1 MAQKSWLKL
10 TWLASALTLTACGT
24 LTATSD
30 QGEHRQVQEKREFT
44 ILAVNDIYN
53 IEGTDA
59 GKSGG
64 MARLRTLR
72 EQLTT
77 GDDNVLLLHAGDFLF
92 PSSMSTQYKGEQM
105 IDLMNQLDGENSGFD
120 ERFYVTFGNHEFDKS
135 AKKYGPML
143 AKRIEESDFYWL
155 GSNVALGK
163 SATSSKSGF
172 TKSMLKNAVTNINGV
187 KVGLFSITTDMAI
200 PEYAAI
206 DNNYL
211 AVARE
216 NIQALKEQGA
226 EVILALTHLRIS
238 EDAELLRQLGEDG
251 PDVIFGGHEHNR
263 QHICVAVSNKAKPC
277 VIKADADL
285 RSATIAKVTIS
296 PQGSVDISH
305 RYSIVEDSTIAADET
320 VAKRTQ
326 GWIKR
331 YEKEYCD
338 KHQQEASCLLK
349 VIGKTDVDLI
359 AEELEIRRYE
369 TNLGAAVADIM
380 VSAFD
385 DMPLERKVQIGLIN
399 SGSLRLNQN
408 IPAGSELNNW
418 YINGIFQYPVS
429 IRLLELSGKQL
440 KQTIA
445 HSIEDWTGNGWW
457 LQSSGLAFRHDVK
470 KGSFSELSL
479 IDEAGNITLVKDDDV
494 IVAAVSDYI
503 ADPSN
508 GDQDGYTMLNLD
520 REIVYAKELIDLKR
534 TVTDV
539 IKAKWAKGEAIS
551 PPLPGRI
558 CSSDRASLP
567 CVLDK

>member
-1 MAQKSWLKL
+1 MAKKTWLKL
-10 TWLASALTLTACGT
+10 TLLASVLTLGACSN
-24 LTATSD
+24 LTEKIESS
-30 QGEHRQVQEKREFT
+30 QSRPGQEKREFT

-72 EQLTT
+72 EQLST
-77 GDDNVLLLHAGDFLF
+77 GNENVLLLHAGDFLF
-92 PSSMSTQYKGEQM
+92 PSSMSSQYKGEQM

-135 AKKYGPML
+135 TKKYGSML

-155 GSNVALGK
+155 GSNVVLNE
-163 SATSSKSGF
+163 SATSPALGFNKS
-172 TKSMLKNAVTNINGV
+172 LIKNDLITINGV
-187 KVGLFSITTDMAI
+187 KVGLFSVTTDMAI

-211 AVARE
+211 TVARE
-216 NIQALKEQGA
+216 NIKALKEQGA
-226 EVILALTHLRIS
+226 EVIIALTHLRIS
-238 EDAELLRQLGEDG
+238 EDAELLKQLGENG

-263 QHICVAVSNKAKPC
+263 QHICVAISNKAKPC

-285 RSATIAKVTIS
+285 RSATVAKVTVS
-296 PQGSVDISH
+296 SQGAVNISH
-305 RYSIVEDSTIAADET
+305 RYSIVDDSTIAADET
-320 VAKRTQ
+320 VAKRTE

-338 KHQQEASCLLK
+338 KHQQEESCLLK

-385 DMPLERKVQIGLIN
+385 DIPLDRKVQIGLIN

-429 IRLLELSGKQL
+429 VRLIELSGKQL
-440 KQTIA
+440 RQAIS

-470 KGSFSELSL
+470 NGSFSDLSL
-479 IDEAGNITLVKDDDV
+479 IDDAGNITLVKDDDV

-503 ADPSN
+503 ADPRN
-508 GDQDGYTMLNLD
+508 GDQDGYTMFNLD
-520 REIVYAKELIDLKR
+520 REIVYGKELIDLKT
-534 TVTDV
+534 TVTNV
-539 IKAKWAKGEAIS
+539 IKGKWAKGEAIS
-551 PPLPGRI
+551 PALPGRV
-558 CSSDRASLP
+558 CSSDRISLP

>member
-1 MAQKSWLKL
+1 
-10 TWLASALTLTACGT
+10 
-24 LTATSD
+24 
-30 QGEHRQVQEKREFT
+30 
-44 ILAVNDIYN
+44 
-53 IEGTDA
+53 
-59 GKSGG
+59 
-64 MARLRTLR
+64 
-72 EQLTT
+72 
-77 GDDNVLLLHAGDFLF
+77 
-92 PSSMSTQYKGEQM
+92 M

>member
-1 MAQKSWLKL
+1 MAKK
-10 TWLASALTLTACGT
+10 TWLTVSLLASVLTLGACTT
-24 LTATSD
+24 LTEISTHS
-30 QGEHRQVQEKREFT
+30 QNRQAREKREFT

-72 EQLTT
+72 EQLSTN
-77 GDDNVLLLHAGDFLF
+77 DENVLLLHAGDFLF

-135 AKKYGPML
+135 AKKHATML

-155 GSNVALGK
+155 GSNVSLDK
-163 SATSSKSGF
+163 SAGSNSAGFKKSLI
-172 TKSMLKNAVTNINGV
+172 SNAVTTINGV

-211 AVARE
+211 AVARKQ
-216 NIQALKEQGA
+216 IKALKEQGA
-226 EVILALTHLRIS
+226 EVIVALTHLRIS
-238 EDAELLRQLGEDG
+238 EDAELLKQLGENG

-263 QHICVAVSNKAKPC
+263 QHICVPVGKARPC

-285 RSATIAKVTIS
+285 RSATIAKVTVS
-296 PQGSVDISH
+296 SGGAVEISH
-305 RYSIVEDSTIAADET
+305 RYSIVKDSTIASDEA
-320 VAKRTQ
+320 VAKRTEQ
-326 GWIKR
+326 WIKR
-331 YEKEYCD
+331 YEQEYCD
-338 KHQQEASCLLK
+338 KHQQEESCLLK

-369 TNLGAAVADIM
+369 TNLGAAIADTM

-385 DMPLERKVQIGLIN
+385 DIKLERKVQIALIN

-418 YINGIFQYPVS
+418 YINGIFQYPVNV
-429 IRLLELSGKQL
+429 RLIEISGKQL
-440 KQTIA
+440 KQIIA

-470 KGSFSELSL
+470 NHSFSDLSL
-479 IDEAGNITLVKDDDV
+479 IDKSGNITPVKNDDV
-494 IVAAVSDYI
+494 IIAAVSDYI
-503 ADPSN
+503 ADPSK

-520 REIVYAKELIDLKR
+520 KEIVYANELIDLKT
-534 TVTDV
+534 TVTDN

-551 PPLPGRI
+551 PVLPGRI
-558 CSSDRASLP
+558 CSSDRASLS
-567 CVLDK
+567 CVLD

>member
-1 MAQKSWLKL
+1 MVQKTWLKL
-10 TWLASALTLTACGT
+10 TLLASVLTLGACST
-24 LTATSD
+24 LT
-30 QGEHRQVQEKREFT
+30 GENTGSQNRAEQQKRQFT

-72 EQLTT
+72 EQLST
-77 GDDNVLLLHAGDFLF
+77 DNENVLLLHAGDFLF

-105 IDLMNQLDGENSGFD
+105 IDLMNQLDGEASGFD
-120 ERFYVTFGNHEFDKS
+120 DRLYVTFGNHEFDKS

-155 GSNVALGK
+155 GSNVTLDKNASNSSAGFNK
-163 SATSSKSGF
+163 SLLS
-172 TKSMLKNAVTNINGV
+172 NAVTTINGV

-211 AVARE
+211 AVARK
-216 NIQALKEQGA
+216 NISALKEQGA
-226 EVILALTHLRIS
+226 EVIIALTHLRIS
-238 EDAELLRQLGEDG
+238 EDAELLRQLGENG

-263 QHICVAVSNKAKPC
+263 QHICVDVGNAKSC
-277 VIKADADL
+277 VIKADADI
-285 RSATIAKVTIS
+285 RSAAVAKVTVS
-296 PQGSVDISH
+296 ASGEVDISH
-305 RYSIVEDSTIAADET
+305 RYSIVEDSTIASDDA

-326 GWIKR
+326 HWIKR

-338 KHQQEASCLLK
+338 KHQQEPSCLLK

-369 TNLGAAVADIM
+369 TNLGAGIADIM

-385 DMPLERKVQIGLIN
+385 DIKLERKVQIALIN

-429 IRLLELSGKQL
+429 IRLIEMSGIQL

-470 KGSFSELSL
+470 NNSFSELSL
-479 IDEAGNITLVKDDDV
+479 IDKSGNITPVKDEDV

-520 REIVYAKELIDLKR
+520 KEIVYGEALIDLKT
-534 TVTDV
+534 TVTNV
-539 IKAKWAKGEAIS
+539 IKAQWAKGEAIS
-551 PPLPGRI
+551 PGLPGRV

-567 CVLDK
+567 CVLNK

>member
-10 TWLASALTLTACGT
+10 TLLATALTLGACST
-24 LTATSD
+24 LTETINSS
-30 QGEHRQVQEKREFT
+30 QNKQQQQKREFT

-72 EQLTT
+72 QQLST
-77 GDDNVLLLHAGDFLF
+77 GDENVLLLHAGDFLF
-92 PSSMSTQYKGEQM
+92 PSSMSSQYKGAQM
-105 IDLMNQLDGENSGFD
+105 IDLMNQLDGRESGFD

-155 GSNVALGK
+155 GTNVILEK
-163 SATSSKSGF
+163 SASNNSAGFSKSLL
-172 TKSMLKNAVTNINGV
+172 SNALTTINGV

-211 AVARE
+211 AVARK
-216 NIQALKEQGA
+216 NISSLKAQGA
-226 EVILALTHLRIS
+226 EVVVALTHLRIS

-263 QHICVAVSNKAKPC
+263 QHICVAAGKRTPC
-277 VIKADADL
+277 VIKADADI
-285 RSATIAKVTIS
+285 RSATVAKVSIS
-296 PQGSVDISH
+296 PQGAVDVSH
-305 RYSIVEDSTIAADET
+305 RYSIVEESTIASDKA
-320 VAKRTQ
+320 VAERTRQ
-326 GWIKR
+326 WIKR
-331 YEKEYCD
+331 YEQEYCD
-338 KHQQEASCLLK
+338 KHRQEPGCLLK

-369 TNLGAAVADIM
+369 TNLGAAIADTMI
-380 VSAFD
+380 SAFD
-385 DMPLERKVQIGLIN
+385 DIKLDRKVQIALIN

-429 IRLLELSGKQL
+429 IRLIEMTGKQL
-440 KQTIA
+440 RQTIA

-457 LQSSGLAFRHDVK
+457 LQSAGLAFRHNVK
-470 KGSFSELSL
+470 EGSFSELSL
-479 IDEAGNITLVKDDDV
+479 VDQGGNITPVRDDDV

-503 ADPSN
+503 ADPGN

-520 REIVYAKELIDLKR
+520 KEIVYGEALIDLKAR
-534 TVTDV
+534 VTDT

-551 PPLPGRI
+551 PMLPGRV
-558 CSSDRASLP
+558 CSSDRATLP
-567 CVLDK
+567 CVLN